1 MKFRSRIKMATR
13 RGISL
18 SGEKRLEKLY
28 PDEYPTMVEIT
39 PGRVGAPED
48 EDDAFS
54 QWLIDRQKAKNAALA
69 AEAEDAEARDVVR
82 PGGPHAGVGAE
93 AAET

>member
-1 MKFRSRIKMATR
+1 MRFLSRKTMATR

-28 PDEYPTMVEIT
+28 PKQYGTMVELT
-39 PGRVGAPED
+39 PGRKAKPED

-54 QWLIDRQKAKNAALA
+54 QWLIDRQKARN
-69 AEAEDAEARDVVR
+69 
-82 PGGPHAGVGAE
+82 AE
-93 AAET
+93 AAIK